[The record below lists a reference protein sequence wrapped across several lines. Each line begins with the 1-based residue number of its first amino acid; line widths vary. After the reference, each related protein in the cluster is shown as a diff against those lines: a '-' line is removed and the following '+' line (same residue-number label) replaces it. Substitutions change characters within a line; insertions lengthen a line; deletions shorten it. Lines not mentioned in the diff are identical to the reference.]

1 MNIFHLNQGLDL
13 AVDLLPPRQGHQLNN
28 HPTVRNH
35 SATPIQQ
42 HINDLFWRTMNVFFG
57 DIFLMKSYSEFSC
70 KRDRA
75 IPSPT
80 LFWWETFWQDWR
92 QQTWCHRWPRGH
104 QRSAPGNPSRSPLLV
119 PYKRWIG
126 YWGKGTNAKHVKG
139 FFSPAMYPSI
149 LLKKNPL
156 RFILELPKHVCAIGS
171 CLVHKGGEGSPHKS
185 ATPHLFTIKIALLNL
200 SLFTDALFDLF

>member
-42 HINDLFWRTMNVFFG
+42 HINDLFWRTMNLFFG
-57 DIFLMKSYSEFSC
+57 DVFLMKSYSEFSC

-92 QQTWCHRWPRGH
+92 RQTWCHRWPRGH

-119 PYKRWIG
+119 PCKR
-126 YWGKGTNAKHVKG
+126 YLGKGTDTKHVKG

-149 LLKKNPL
+149 LLKKIHWDSFLNCQNMFAPL
-156 RFILELPKHVCAIGS
+156 EAVWSTKGERGLPTNLQLRTYLQS
-171 CLVHKGGEGSPHKS
+171 KS
-185 ATPHLFTIKIALLNL
+185 HC
-200 SLFTDALFDLF
+200 